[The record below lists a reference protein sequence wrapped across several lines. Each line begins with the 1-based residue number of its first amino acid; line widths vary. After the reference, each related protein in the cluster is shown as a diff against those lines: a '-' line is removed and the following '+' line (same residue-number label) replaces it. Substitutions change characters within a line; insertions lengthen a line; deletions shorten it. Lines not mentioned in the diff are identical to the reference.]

1 MITRYTSPKVSEP
14 APKLWSNC
22 IVCDGIAYI
31 AGLTSRNADGVTID
45 GKDEY
50 EQTKIIFEK
59 HKALIE
65 VAGGTMADFTKLTI
79 YVTRIQNNEMV
90 WKARAEFFEG
100 NFPACSLV
108 EVSNLA
114 NPDSVNTAVLTN
126 NQNQLYITTHDS
138 RWQITNNWTPYI
150 NPDTDAYYLAETT
163 FGIDFDNN
171 GSVGASPI
179 NNAPVLT
186 GQQYIFTTFEVGQE
200 FTLWTSGL
208 LTPA

>member
-1 MITRYTSPKVSEP
+1 MITRYTSPKVNEP

-50 EQTKIIFEK
+50 KQTKIIFEK
-59 HKALIE
+59 HMALIE

-79 YVTRIQNNEMV
+79 FVTRIQNNKKV

-100 NFPACSLV
+100 NFPSCSLV

-114 NPDSVNTAVLTN
+114 SPEIYVEIEGIAHIGKGVQKN
-126 NQNQLYITTHDS
+126 NS
-138 RWQITNNWTPYI
+138 
-150 NPDTDAYYLAETT
+150 
-163 FGIDFDNN
+163 
-171 GSVGASPI
+171 
-179 NNAPVLT
+179 
-186 GQQYIFTTFEVGQE
+186 
-200 FTLWTSGL
+200 
-208 LTPA
+208 

>member
-65 VAGGTMADFTKLTI
+65 VAGGTMADFTKLPI
-79 YVTRIQNNEMV
+79 YYVTRIQNNKMV

-114 NPDSVNTAVLTN
+114 SPEIYVEIEGVAHIGKGVNK
-126 NQNQLYITTHDS
+126 
-138 RWQITNNWTPYI
+138 
-150 NPDTDAYYLAETT
+150 
-163 FGIDFDNN
+163 
-171 GSVGASPI
+171 
-179 NNAPVLT
+179 
-186 GQQYIFTTFEVGQE
+186 
-200 FTLWTSGL
+200 
-208 LTPA
+208 

>member
-31 AGLTSRNADGVTID
+31 AGLTSRNADGVTIG

-79 YVTRIQNNEMV
+79 YVTRIQNNKMV

-114 NPDSVNTAVLTN
+114 SPEIYVEIEGIAHIGKGVNK
-126 NQNQLYITTHDS
+126 
-138 RWQITNNWTPYI
+138 
-150 NPDTDAYYLAETT
+150 
-163 FGIDFDNN
+163 
-171 GSVGASPI
+171 
-179 NNAPVLT
+179 
-186 GQQYIFTTFEVGQE
+186 
-200 FTLWTSGL
+200 
-208 LTPA
+208 

>member
-50 EQTKIIFEK
+50 EQTKIILKK

-79 YVTRIQNNEMV
+79 YVTRIQNNKMV

-114 NPDSVNTAVLTN
+114 CPEIYVEIEGVAH
-126 NQNQLYITTHDS
+126 IGKG
-138 RWQITNNWTPYI
+138 I
-150 NPDTDAYYLAETT
+150 NK
-163 FGIDFDNN
+163 
-171 GSVGASPI
+171 
-179 NNAPVLT
+179 
-186 GQQYIFTTFEVGQE
+186 
-200 FTLWTSGL
+200 
-208 LTPA
+208 

>member
-1 MITRYTSPKVSEP
+1 MIIRYTSPKVSEP

-50 EQTKIIFEK
+50 EQTKIIFAK

-79 YVTRIQNNEMV
+79 FVTRIQNNNMV

-108 EVSNLA
+108 EVSNL
-114 NPDSVNTAVLTN
+114 
-126 NQNQLYITTHDS
+126 
-138 RWQITNNWTPYI
+138 
-150 NPDTDAYYLAETT
+150 
-163 FGIDFDNN
+163 
-171 GSVGASPI
+171 GSPEIYVEIEGVAHI
-179 NNAPVLT
+179 GKGVH
-186 GQQYIFTTFEVGQE
+186 Q
-200 FTLWTSGL
+200 
-208 LTPA
+208 